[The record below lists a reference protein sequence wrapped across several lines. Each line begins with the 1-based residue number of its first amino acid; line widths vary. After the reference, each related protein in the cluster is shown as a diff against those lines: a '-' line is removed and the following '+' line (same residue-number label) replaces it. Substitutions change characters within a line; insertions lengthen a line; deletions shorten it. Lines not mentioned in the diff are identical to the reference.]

1 MPIITRPGGRTARI
15 RSRVLEATLDVLTQE
30 GFAGATFEGI
40 AARAGVHRT
49 TLHRRWP
56 SRAALV
62 ADALAAVSG
71 AQVPIP
77 DSGTLRSDLRRFA
90 RQVRDALAAP
100 LARAV
105 VSALADPRAAG
116 ELSEVA
122 RTFWGARFAATR
134 VIVERAVTRGEVP
147 SGADARLAVEAVGGP
162 IWFRTF
168 VVREACGDRFLDRLV
183 DLVIAGL
190 KEGDA

>member
-1 MPIITRPGGRTARI
+1 VRA
-15 RSRVLEATLDVLTQE
+15 RVLQATLEVLRRE
-30 GFAGATFEGI
+30 GFAGITFEGV
-40 AARAGVHRT
+40 AAQAGVHRT

-56 SRAALV
+56 TRAALV

-71 AQVPIP
+71 VQVPIS
-77 DSGTLRSDLRRFA
+77 DTGKVRADLRRFA

-116 ELSEVA
+116 ELRDLA
-122 RTFWGARFAATR
+122 HAFWGTRFAATR
-134 VIVERAVTRGEVP
+134 VIVERAVARGELPVTVD
-147 SGADARLAVEAVGGP
+147 GRLAIEAVGGP

-168 VVREACGDRFLDRLV
+168 VVREVCDDRFLDRLV

-190 KEGDA
+190 KDGGR